1 MKNFEN
7 LIREG
12 KLVVFM
18 PNHENS
24 KYSCEALLPL
34 TGAYIKDWEWIE
46 VDGGDSCL
54 LVPKNMNKLES
65 EALKELI
72 RTYED
77 CVASGEFDEI
87 PYNEVAEIAVATKEA
102 MIISP
107 LHECLGEECYCKRLA
122 MEVSK
127 SYNVY

>member
-1 MKNFEN
+1 MKKFEN

-24 KYSCEALLPL
+24 KYSCETLLPL
-34 TGAYIKDWEWIE
+34 TGSYITDWEWID
-46 VDGGDSCL
+46 VDGGDACL
-54 LVPKNMNKLES
+54 LVPRSLKES
-65 EALKELI
+65 NELKELI
-72 RTYED
+72 ERYED
-77 CVASGEFDEI
+77 CMASGEFDDI
-87 PYNEVAEIAVATKEA
+87 PYNEVAEIAVATEEA

-122 MEVSK
+122 MEISK
-127 SYNVY
+127 EYKIY

>member
-34 TGAYIKDWEWIE
+34 TGSYIKDWEWID
-46 VDGGDSCL
+46 VDGGDACL
-54 LVPKNMNKLES
+54 LVPRNAKLLES
-65 EALKELI
+65 EALKDII
-72 RTYED
+72 RAYED

-87 PYNEVAEIAVATKEA
+87 LYNEIAEIAVATDEA
-102 MIISP
+102 VIISP

-127 SYNVY
+127 NYNVY